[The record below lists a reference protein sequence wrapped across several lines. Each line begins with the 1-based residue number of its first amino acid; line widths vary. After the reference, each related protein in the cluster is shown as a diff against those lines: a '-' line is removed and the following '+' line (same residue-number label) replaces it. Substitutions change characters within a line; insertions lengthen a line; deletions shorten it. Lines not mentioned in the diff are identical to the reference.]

1 MDGCADG
8 QAYRIGLDVATDRVS
23 AVESRVPPEA
33 GNRDQRKA
41 VVTANRANV
50 GGHIM
55 RVGCRLMAMSG
66 GTGAR
71 PSRPIYPQ
79 NAVDK

>member
-1 MDGCADG
+1 MDGRADG

-55 RVGCRLMAMSG
+55 RVRCRLMAMSG
-66 GTGAR
+66 RYRRAAI
-71 PSRPIYPQ
+71 PS
-79 NAVDK
+79 DLSTKCCG